1 MPDVLY
7 EEIVE
12 VHERLVFKQDSCQL
26 AKEFEVVTGTT
37 KEEVYS

>member
-12 VHERLVFKQDSCQL
+12 VHERLVFKQDNCQL
-26 AKEFEVVTGTT
+26 EKEVEVVTGTT
-37 KEEVYS
+37 KEEVNS